1 MDNFGSVIYVI
12 ISEHPLNTTSFF
24 TFWLYKRLTMD
35 GVHEGEVMRC
45 TSIYKQVMW
54 VVNQG
59 NKQVMWVVNQGT

>member
-1 MDNFGSVIYVI
+1 
-12 ISEHPLNTTSFF
+12 
-24 TFWLYKRLTMD
+24 MD

-59 NKQVMWVVNQGT
+59 TKQVMWVVNQGTKQVMWVVNQRT